1 MPFFGGDQEEFEYI
15 YVQIDISIRKVL
27 FKKILLFLH
36 GVAQRLELM
45 FKVIA
50 LCMYRGFFRDT

>member
-1 MPFFGGDQEEFEYI
+1 MFKLI
-15 YVQIDISIRKVL
+15 YQLDTLKVL
-27 FKKILLFLH
+27 FKKILLFSH

-50 LCMYRGFFRDT
+50 FCMNRGFFRDT

>member
-1 MPFFGGDQEEFEYI
+1 MFKLI
-15 YVQIDISIRKVL
+15 YQLDTLKVL
-27 FKKILLFLH
+27 FFKKNSSVFCVH

-50 LCMYRGFFRDT
+50 FCMYRVFFGIHRYDLQAAMA